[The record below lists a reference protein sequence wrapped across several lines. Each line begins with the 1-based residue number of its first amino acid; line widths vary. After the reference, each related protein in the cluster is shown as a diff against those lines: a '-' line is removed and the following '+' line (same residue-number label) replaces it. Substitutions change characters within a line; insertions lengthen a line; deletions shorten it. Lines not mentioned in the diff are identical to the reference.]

1 MILLLIFSFAPSA
14 IYVIGAILNFII
26 RYDFY
31 EFRRSPGDMV
41 IECSAISMWYTV
53 VVSVLPHAFNG
64 FVPIY
69 GIFAISSSIFMF
81 GARLFLGEA
90 RWSVTATV
98 LVHALLF
105 MIMCSTSAE
114 VAMLLYSMPT

>member
-14 IYVIGAILNFII
+14 LYVIGAILNFII

-53 VVSVLPHAFNG
+53 VFSVLPHAFNG
-64 FVPIY
+64 CVPMY
-69 GIFAISSSIFMF
+69 GIFAIAFATLMLGASIF
-81 GARLFLGEA
+81 LCEA
-90 RWSVTATV
+90 RRSMTAAV
-98 LVHALLF
+98 LIHAMMFIFMCLISAAVSALL
-105 MIMCSTSAE
+105 C
-114 VAMLLYSMPT
+114 SMPI

>member
-1 MILLLIFSFAPSA
+1 MILLLIFSFAPSVL
-14 IYVIGAILNFII
+14 YVIGAILNFII

-53 VVSVLPHAFNG
+53 IFSVLPHAVNG
-64 FVPIY
+64 FIPIY
-69 GIFAISSSIFMF
+69 GICAISSSIFMF

-90 RWSVTATV
+90 RRSVTAAV
-98 LVHALLF
+98 LIHVMLL
-105 MIMCSTSAE
+105 ILMCSTSAE
-114 VAMLLYSMPT
+114 AAMLLYSMPT